1 MNSVTLFSKLLRIR
15 TYLKR
20 INQMSWTI
28 QQLDNQYKDIG
39 KLNPEEQK
47 SLLDAY
53 LLLIEDFMNIY
64 ESLNHENEN
73 NTH

>member
-1 MNSVTLFSKLLRIR
+1 
-15 TYLKR
+15 
-20 INQMSWTI
+20 MSWTI